1 MSIFPKATHVF
12 SKSYAVSVETKL
24 VVEAQSVI
32 NLPRYPL
39 EYRQIEIT
47 NVSASPITITAI
59 NPIYETLYA
68 PAGTQVIVLG
78 HNCKIELVY
87 IIKSLDNTR
96 GWYSVI
102 T

>member
-1 MSIFPKATHVF
+1 MSIFLKATHVF
-12 SKSYAVSVETKL
+12 SKTFAVSIESKL
-24 VVEAQSVI
+24 VVEVRSVI

-59 NPIYETLYA
+59 HPIYETLYA
-68 PAGTQVIVLG
+68 PVGTHAIVLDR
-78 HNCKIELVY
+78 NCKIELVY

-102 T
+102 S